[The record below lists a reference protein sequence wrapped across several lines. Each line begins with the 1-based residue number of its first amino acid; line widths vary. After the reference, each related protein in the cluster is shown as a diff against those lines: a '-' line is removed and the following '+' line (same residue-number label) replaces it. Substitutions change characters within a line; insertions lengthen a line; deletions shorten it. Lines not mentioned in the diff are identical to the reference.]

1 MLDYSRED
9 RFDDRLDPLFNLAGV
24 FVLVALAF
32 GMGYWTAYS
41 DAKAVQAMAA
51 EQQGGGSR
59 R

>member
-24 FVLVALAF
+24 FVLMALSF
-32 GMGYWTAYS
+32 WTGYWCAHS
-41 DAKAVQAMAA
+41 DDKAVQAIAA